1 MPNLSFGERMARS
14 AWRFLPT
21 RFLSRMV
28 GWSARRRLPRPLQRT
43 ILRTYARAY
52 RVDCREAE
60 YPIGQYRSLQAF
72 FTRRLSQGT
81 RALPSNENL
90 IVATSDGIVCESA
103 IAAEG
108 KLLEAKGSAFTLQ
121 SLLADEGL
129 AERLQGGPYL
139 VTYLSPRDY
148 HRVHFPM
155 RGKVVAWTHIPGRL
169 FPVGSRSVKREPGLF
184 AKNERFVTVVDGAG
198 GYYAVVM
205 VAAVGVGHITA
216 SYDPEVA
223 THDGGL
229 EKRLVRRKR
238 FTHPVPVE
246 RGQELGIF
254 NLGST
259 TIALFEPGRVA
270 LDALTSD
277 QQMRMGQ
284 PVGRIIDPEP

>member
-1 MPNLSFGERMARS
+1 MPNLSFGERMARG
-14 AWRFLPT
+14 AWRFLPK

-28 GWSARRRLPRPLQRT
+28 GWSARRRLPGPFRT
-43 ILRTYARAY
+43 AVLRTYARAY
-52 RVDCREAE
+52 RVDCGEAE
-60 YPIGQYRSLQAF
+60 HPIGQYRNLQAF

-81 RALPSNENL
+81 RALPSDENL
-90 IVATSDGIVCESA
+90 IVAASDGVVCESG

-108 KLLEAKGSAFTLQ
+108 KLLEAKGSAFTLT
-121 SLLADEGL
+121 SLLADDAL
-129 AERLQGGPYL
+129 AQRLQGGPYL

-155 RGKVVAWTHIPGRL
+155 RGQVIAWSHIPGRL

-184 AKNERFVTVVDGAG
+184 AKNERFVTVVDGVCG
-198 GYYAVVM
+198 RYAVVM

-223 THDGGL
+223 THVGVLDMTS
-229 EKRLVRRKR
+229 VRRKQ
-238 FTHPVPVE
+238 FSAPVPVE

-259 TIALFEPGRVA
+259 TIALFEPGRVT
-270 LDALTSD
+270 LDSLMSD
-277 QQMRMGQ
+277 QQLRMGQ
-284 PVGRIIDPEP
+284 PVGRIIEL